1 MRRRGHSGKVDANQN
16 AIVAALRE
24 ARCGVLSLAS
34 LGGGVPD
41 TLVWSPYTRSYAVHE
56 VKGPDGELTP
66 DQVTFHAAWPGP
78 IVIVRSVDEALAAV
92 GALRRGSITH
102 RSSAP

>member
-1 MRRRGHSGKVDANQN
+1 MRRRGHSGKVDANQS

-24 ARCGVLSLAS
+24 VRCGVLSLAS

-56 VKGPDGELTP
+56 VKGLDGELTD
-66 DQVTFHAAWPGP
+66 DQERWHAAWPGP
-78 IVIVRSVDEALAAV
+78 ILIVRTVDEALRAV
-92 GALRRGSITH
+92 GAMPPAR
-102 RSSAP
+102 